1 MDSIKGLREREWH
14 VQYTLC
20 RSQKIRDEQALRLE
34 IESPAVSCKGFGDF
48 TPRSIEN
55 HCRISGRGLKSMFS
69 GRNHPVS
76 HEKKANGGKNRNW
89 ALRTGK
95 AECRQSH
102 LGSNCD
108 NPNKR
113 LEIDCGL
120 D

>member
-1 MDSIKGLREREWH
+1 
-14 VQYTLC
+14 
-20 RSQKIRDEQALRLE
+20 
-34 IESPAVSCKGFGDF
+34 
-48 TPRSIEN
+48 
-55 HCRISGRGLKSMFS
+55 MFS
-69 GRNHPVS
+69 GRNRPVS